1 MSIELAEKIKALA
14 RIALEAQSITKDMK
28 KAFEVRSD
36 SLEARVKALEA
47 GMPAVIPESIVKR
60 VVEQMRDRIPVKDE
74 TAVDVPEKRGRGR
87 PKKNG

>member
-1 MSIELAEKIKALA
+1 MSIELAEKIKAMA
-14 RIALEAQSITKDMK
+14 RQQIDTAALVDK
-28 KAFEVRSD
+28 
-36 SLEARVKALEA
+36 LESRVKALEA

>member
-1 MSIELAEKIKALA
+1 MSIELAEKIKAMA
-14 RIALEAQSITKDMK
+14 RQQIDTAALVDK
-28 KAFEVRSD
+28 
-36 SLEARVKALEA
+36 LEARVKALEA